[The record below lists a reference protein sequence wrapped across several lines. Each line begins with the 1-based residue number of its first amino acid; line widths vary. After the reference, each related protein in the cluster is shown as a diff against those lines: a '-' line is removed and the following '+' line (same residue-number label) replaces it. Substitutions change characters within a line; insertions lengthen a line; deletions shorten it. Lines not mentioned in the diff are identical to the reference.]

1 MRRKSPPPAV
11 KVRASAFVLSIV
23 SIANAQ
29 VIVGPNV
36 NMGGGPAFFEPP
48 STIVGDPFLQRQI
61 EPSIAVSSRNPCELL
76 AGANDYRM
84 VDVEDPRCA
93 GTSGL
98 FCYSVIAQPPPRIS
112 GYDCPNLGRR
122 I

>member
-29 VIVGPNV
+29 VIVGPNE
-36 NMGGGPAFFEPP
+36 NMGGGPAFF
-48 STIVGDPFLQRQI
+48 
-61 EPSIAVSSRNPCELL
+61 EPSIAVSSRNPCHLL